1 MLLKRCNVSFKNH
14 NNDSKASLVDRL
26 NIEKAKGRIPGF
38 AAAAPTFPDCQLPRA
53 FPDLTVEQNKRE
65 ESEETGEI

>member
-1 MLLKRCNVSFKNH
+1 MTDY
-14 NNDSKASLVDRL
+14 DSIDESISVTSKPEAPSRVDSDASLSDVEDADGSASKP
-26 NIEKAKGRIPGF
+26 EKKQKIIF
-38 AAAAPTFPDCQLPRA
+38 A